1 MTPSTPVMHHPA
13 QDQKRRK
20 TLAPRKN
27 PKFSKN
33 PKNNFKKE
41 DKKIEKEKIEVEYGY
56 ENTFSALLIG
66 DLPYYGIHDHKR
78 DDFAGCLK
86 IDGNFKIIPAW
97 VHCVATADLTPKRK
111 SDLKK
116 FIDNGKYRNLL
127 VIYLC
132 SDKATPAGNFIDEVR
147 KCITKRGIEIG
158 INFMPNNTTFKKLR
172 DTHFNN
178 HKKAIDFR
186 TKHFSSYSNRA
197 MWCFDPYPMFND
209 IFENLTAEDDPVDT
223 FYNNFKLTLKARLKV
238 VRPNRLFPKKEPEIV
253 DFDPELAGPSTS
265 PIVVSPSV
273 KRKQPEPDTDADFQ
287 DAEPATSKPK
297 VADPMSELA
306 SVLRL
311 TMEQNQ
317 QHQNQLREDIQKMA
331 YTAYD
336 IAGNSGGHIQADTVN
351 LVDGVTN
358 TLNQQNV
365 DNKHVHLNPGSTLP
379 HQPSNAFSIGLND
392 KNTGNYIEGHSLT
405 RSGMSFG
412 GNKK

>member
-1 MTPSTPVMHHPA
+1 MAPSTPVIRHPP
-13 QDQKRRK
+13 QDQRKRK

-33 PKNNFKKE
+33 SKNFPKKE
-41 DKKIEKEKIEVEYGY
+41 DKKVGKEKIEVVYDY

-86 IDGNFKIIPAW
+86 IEGNFKIIPAW
-97 VHCVATADLTPKRK
+97 VHCVATEDLTPKRR
-111 SDLKK
+111 SELKK

-158 INFMPNNTTFKKLR
+158 INYMPNNTTLKTLR

-178 HKKAIDFR
+178 HKKAVDFR
-186 TKHFSSYSNRA
+186 TKHFSSFTNRQ

-209 IFENLTAEDDPVDT
+209 IFENLTTEDEPVDT

-238 VRPNRLFPKKEPEIV
+238 VRPDRLFPKKEPEVV

-265 PIVVSPSV
+265 PIVVSPPV
-273 KRKQPEPDTDADFQ
+273 KRKQPETDVEFQ
-287 DAEPATSKPK
+287 DAEPAASKPK

-317 QHQNQLREDIQKMA
+317 QHQDQLRSDIQKMA
-331 YTAYD
+331 YTAYE
-336 IAGNSGGHIQADTVN
+336 IAGNSGGNIQADTVN

-358 TLNQQNV
+358 NLNQQHV
-365 DNKHVHLNPGSTLP
+365 DNKHVHLNGPPQQTPG
-379 HQPSNAFSIGLND
+379 NAFSMGLNN
-392 KNTGNYIEGHSLT
+392 KNNGKYIEGHSLT
-405 RSGMSFG
+405 RSGIKFG
-412 GNKK
+412 EKK